1 MEKLHWHLH
10 EYTVHMHIT
19 VTLHDLSFSRS
30 ITRSYY
36 RNSVG
41 AMLVYDITKRQS
53 FEHLEDWLEES
64 KLHIEPHRAVFL
76 IVGHKADMDDQRA
89 VTTREGQQFADFHG
103 LKFIETSAKTG
114 QNVEEAFQIVTKD
127 VYEMLDRGQV
137 SVEEGWD
144 GIKNGYTRPR
154 ESFTL
159 MEGEAQSGGC
169 C

>member
-1 MEKLHWHLH
+1 
-10 EYTVHMHIT
+10 
-19 VTLHDLSFSRS
+19 
-30 ITRSYY
+30 
-36 RNSVG
+36 
-41 AMLVYDITKRQS
+41 MLVYDITKRKS

-64 KLHIEPHRAVFL
+64 KIHIEPHKAVFL
-76 IVGHKADMDDQRA
+76 IVGHKSDMEEQRA

-103 LKFIETSAKTG
+103 LKFVETSAKTG

-127 VYEMLDRGQV
+127 IYDMLDQGQIK
-137 SVEEGWD
+137 VEEGWD